1 MKAPFLIVFVFL
13 ISSSISAQDSTAA
26 KEHARFWCDCI
37 GKTDPTLPGDS
48 IVQQVNLCE
57 SLSITHLLNNKFLTR
72 EALLDSAK
80 QEELNAIT
88 VALMLRNCAVLN
100 ELLAPKEKV
109 NYREENPD
117 NIFTPASFFATYGLA
132 AGETNARLRVYNMK
146 DKENKYQRCVDIR
159 WVFENNKDAISW
171 YQVNLEKNAEGGEP
185 VKENL
190 AVADAEMLAV
200 FRESKAAADMMKSFG
215 MVQRHHYF
223 IFITGN
229 VVCKVFVATDGTVNT
244 KDLLPFAEAAAK
256 QVKANMPK

>member
-1 MKAPFLIVFVFL
+1 MKAPLFIAFVL
-13 ISSSISAQDSTAA
+13 LVSSSISAQDSTAA

-37 GKTDPTLPGDS
+37 GKTDPTLPEDS
-48 IVQQVNLCE
+48 IVQQVEDCQ
-57 SLSITHLLNNKFLTR
+57 SLSITHLLNNKFITS
-72 EALLDSAK
+72 EALLDSA
-80 QEELNAIT
+80 QHAQLNATTI
-88 VALMLRNCAVLN
+88 ALMLRDCAILQ

-109 NYREENPD
+109 SYREENPD
-117 NIFTPASFFATYGLA
+117 NIFTPASFFATYGME

-171 YQVNLEKNAEGGEP
+171 YQTNLEKNAEGGEP

-200 FRESKAAADMMKSFG
+200 FRESKATVDMMKSFG

-223 IFITGN
+223 ILITGN

-244 KDLLPFAEAAAK
+244 KDLLPFAAAAAK

>member
-1 MKAPFLIVFVFL
+1 MKAPFLIAIVLLVG
-13 ISSSISAQDSTAA
+13 STISAQDSTAA

-37 GKTDPTLPGDS
+37 SKTDPALPEDS
-48 IVQQVNLCE
+48 IVLQVNLCQ
-57 SLSITHLLNNKFLTR
+57 SLSITHLLNNKFITT
-72 EALLDSAK
+72 EVLLDSVK

-88 VALMLRNCAVLN
+88 VPLMLRDCAVLH

-132 AGETNARLRVYNMK
+132 AGETNTRLRVYNMK

-171 YQVNLEKNAEGGEP
+171 YNANLEKNAEGGEP
-185 VKENL
+185 LKEPL
-190 AVADAEMLAV
+190 VVADAEMLAV
-200 FRESKAAADMMKSFG
+200 FRESKAAMDMMKSFG

-229 VVCKVFVATDGTVNT
+229 VVCKVFVATDDTVNT
-244 KDLLPFAEAAAK
+244 KDLLPFAGAAAK